1 MILEVAI
8 LNVKMG
14 LNKSFEKD
22 FELAEKYISSIE
34 GYITHSIRKCIEK
47 ENQYILLVE
56 WEKLENHTVGF
67 RESKEYLKWKE
78 LLHHYYEPFPEVE
91 HYKTMKNFS

>member
-8 LNVKMG
+8 LNVKKG
-14 LNKSFEKD
+14 KNKSFEND
-22 FELAEKYISSIE
+22 FELAEKYISSIK

-56 WEKLENHTVGF
+56 WEKLDLEEKTLGQEKF
-67 RESKEYLKWKE
+67 
-78 LLHHYYEPFPEVE
+78 LLDAEVE
-91 HYKTMKNFS
+91 KFSEKKQEVKRLYQEWETNV